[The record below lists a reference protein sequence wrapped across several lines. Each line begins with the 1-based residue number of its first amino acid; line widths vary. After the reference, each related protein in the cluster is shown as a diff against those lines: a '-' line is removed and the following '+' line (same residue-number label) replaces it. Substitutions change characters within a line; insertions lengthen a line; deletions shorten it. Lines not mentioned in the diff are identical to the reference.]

1 MNRVWI
7 LAVVGLLATM
17 TVSMPVA
24 AQQAEQPERAE
35 VARAPWFDNDLSTVQ
50 RIDAGDPIA
59 TAVEISRARFD
70 DAEAQVVVVSRD
82 DVFAD
87 SLAGTVWAHHGPI
100 LLTAPDR
107 LDSRV
112 ESEIGRVLP
121 AGGIVYLLG
130 GTGALSPAVEAQLA
144 SDGWDVRRLSG
155 ASRVETS
162 IEVAREWYANW
173 GRYHDRVVLARAD
186 SWADSIT
193 VGVWASGRMPI
204 VLTPGT
210 ETHPA
215 IIDYINEEWL
225 RWFIVA
231 GGNAA
236 IRTDVVRSYIDSS
249 PWPVSEVDE
258 TFLAGVTRTST
269 AAVFDTWYNGPYFND
284 IAGASHHVVINGFAE
299 DGWTYGLP
307 ATALTTGDLRGRNVS
322 LMLVDTDRIDIPVA
336 ARVSTCFD
344 TNRHILVVGPE
355 THVSADVADAM
366 ADECVP
372 DVIHPRPGDTWL
384 CDRLGDLVDRVYTE
398 PVDGGEWVNPPEWF
412 DTFDGLSGACEA
424 PGTVVLVA
432 DSGNAFTAAV
442 DSKHRYWTHENA
454 PDDVVRVDTTHR
466 GSHVHGW
473 VAVDKE
479 GDWFAADLQIDNPT
493 NGRSAFFQNVGLRSP
508 QSGDWVQ
515 VNRDVLLDEMVGL
528 TEMR

>member
-1 MNRVWI
+1 VWI

-24 AQQAEQPERAE
+24 AQQADQPERAE
-35 VARAPWFDNDLSTVQ
+35 VARAPWFDDDLSTVQ

-130 GTGALSPAVEAQLA
+130 GTGALSPAVEAGLA

-193 VGVWASGRMPI
+193 VGVWAAGRMPI

-215 IIDYINEEWL
+215 IVDYINEEWL

-284 IAGASHHVVINGFAE
+284 TAGASHHVVINGFAE

-344 TNRHILVVGPE
+344 TNRHVLVVGPE
-355 THVSADVADAM
+355 SRVSADVVDAM
-366 ADECVP
+366 ADRCVP

-398 PVDGGEWVNPPEWF
+398 PVDGGEWVNPHDWF

-424 PGTVVLVA
+424 PGHHVLIG
-432 DSGNAFTAAV
+432 DFGPAFTTAV
-442 DSKHRYWTHENA
+442 DDKHRDWDERDEA
-454 PDDVVRVDTTHR
+454 AGFPRVDLNHEGAR
-466 GSHVHGW
+466 VHGW
-473 VAVDKE
+473 AVPGDKGE
-479 GDWFAADLQIDNPT
+479 WLAGDFQIDNPAT
-493 NGRSAFFQNVGLRSP
+493 GRSAFIHVSGRRSTA
-508 QSGDWVQ
+508 SGEWSPLDQ
-515 VNRDVLLDEMVGL
+515 DALLDELVAL